1 MVIDQ
6 DNTNQQNDDLP
17 ELIIEAGRTEKNYWQ
32 DLWRYRELF
41 YFLAW
46 RDILVRYK
54 QTAIGIAWA
63 LIRPFLTM
71 VVFTVV
77 FGQLAKLP
85 SEGVPYPILVFS
97 AMLPWQ
103 FFSNSLSECSNSL
116 ISNSNLLSKVYFP
129 RLIVPTSAIVV
140 SFVDFMI
147 SGTILLG
154 LMAWYNFVPGWRILT
169 LPLFISIAFAA
180 SMGAGLWLA
189 SLNVQYRDFR
199 FVVPFIVQFGLYIS
213 PVGFSSTIVP
223 EKWRFLYSLNP
234 MVGVID
240 GFRWAILG
248 GNSQLY
254 LPGFMLSMGL
264 VILLLVSGIWYFRKM
279 EQTFADVV

>member
-1 MVIDQ
+1 MKQ
-6 DNTNQQNDDLP
+6 TTSQP
-17 ELIIEAGRTEKNYWQ
+17 ELIIEAGRTEKQYWQ

-54 QTAIGIAWA
+54 QTAIGIVWA

-85 SEGVPYPILVFS
+85 SEGAPYPILVFS

-116 ISNSNLLSKVYFP
+116 ITNANLLSKVYFP
-129 RLIVPTSAIVV
+129 RLVVPTSAVVV

-147 SGTILLG
+147 SGMILLA
-154 LMAWYNFVPGWRILT
+154 LMAWYNFVPTWRILT
-169 LPLFISIAFAA
+169 LPLFIAVAFAA

-199 FVVPFIVQFGLYIS
+199 FIVPFIVQFGLYIS
-213 PVGFSSTIVP
+213 PVGFSSSIVP
-223 EKWRFLYSLNP
+223 QQWRFIYSLNP

-254 LPGFMLSMGL
+254 LPGFILSMVL
-264 VILLLVSGIWYFRKM
+264 VFLLLVSGIWYFRKM
-279 EQTFADVV
+279 ERTFADVI

>member
-6 DNTNQQNDDLP
+6 DNTNQQNVDLP
-17 ELIIEAGRTEKNYWQ
+17 ELIIEAGRTEKTYWQ

-116 ISNSNLLSKVYFP
+116 IGNANLLSKVYFP

-147 SGTILLG
+147 SGIILLG

-180 SMGAGLWLA
+180 SIGAGLWLA

-279 EQTFADVV
+279 ERTFADVV